1 MKNNAP
7 HWINIKIIGNY
18 NNSKSKFFTIIRIKK
33 NVTMLPLYI
42 KVSNDR
48 YKKRVNDKLMITA
61 L

>member
-48 YKKRVNDKLMITA
+48 YKKRVN
-61 L
+61 